1 MRNLSLSGLLVFL
14 LLTACTPKVDT
25 ALIKLEAQN
34 FIENFLNEI
43 NQGHSGAIEAMFV
56 PDSSSVLIMPGFG
69 SKDHSSLKVVLDA
82 FYRHYQQPEF
92 HLDELQIYIVE
103 KSEGLL
109 RFSAM
114 LSFDYESEGFDGSMD
129 GIPFSGLIQRTDD
142 GKFQFMQLHLSLSV
156 PQ

>member
-25 ALIKLEAQN
+25 ALIKLDAQN

-69 SKDHSSLKVVLDA
+69 RKDHSSLKVVLDA

-103 KSEGLL
+103 KSDALL
-109 RFSAM
+109 WFSAM

-129 GIPFSGLIQRTDD
+129 GIPFSGLIRKSEG
-142 GKFQFMQLHLSLSV
+142 GKLQFMQLHLSLAV
-156 PQ
+156 PH

>member
-25 ALIKLEAQN
+25 ALIKLDAQN
-34 FIENFLNEI
+34 FIESFLSEI

-56 PDSSSVLIMPGFG
+56 PDSASVLIMPGFE
-69 SKDHSSLKVVLDA
+69 SPNNTELSHVLDA
-82 FYRHYQQPEF
+82 FYRHYQEP
-92 HLDELQIYIVE
+92 ELQINDLQLYLAEPSGKLIW
-103 KSEGLL
+103 
-109 RFSAM
+109 FTAM

-129 GIPFSGLIQRTDD
+129 GIPFSGLIQRKGD
-142 GKFQFMQLHLSLSV
+142 GTLKFLQLHLSLAV